1 MGGVEVPCL
10 VDTGSMVSTIT
21 ESFFVKHFEPWG
33 SEKLHSCNWLRL
45 TAANKMAIPYIGYIE
60 LDVQLCGKEIV
71 KRGVLVVK
79 DPKNSTATV
88 PGVLGMNIIKECYL
102 ELFVRHG
109 PALFNLPYVLQAP
122 PLIQHAL
129 QQCHQIQATTPPDC
143 SGCLKV
149 KGGRVCRV
157 PGGTLNCCRLL
168 FTAFSKL
175 CLIRA
180 PE

>member
-1 MGGVEVPCL
+1 MGGVEVSCL

-79 DPKNSTATV
+79 DPQNSTATV
-88 PGVLGMNIIKECYL
+88 PGMLGINIIKECYL
-102 ELFVRHG
+102 ELFVRNG
-109 PALFNLPYVLQAP
+109 LLFLTYL
-122 PLIQHAL
+122 L
-129 QQCHQIQATTPPDC
+129 
-143 SGCLKV
+143 
-149 KGGRVCRV
+149 
-157 PGGTLNCCRLL
+157 CCRL
-168 FTAFSKL
+168 
-175 CLIRA
+175 
-180 PE
+180 PP